1 MNDEDCRSLALVG
14 LIASSASVA
23 QVMPWKMTTNSVSY
37 RINSYLPYEA
47 DAPTDR
53 GAATW
58 TNVGSRLVFSNG
70 GLTGTEDVSQSSS
83 TDVPG
88 VQIQSRPTSYYPSSS
103 NWSGIAVRTA
113 ATSTTTSDAD
123 IVVNADKIA
132 AGAYYYGTGTPP
144 SGQSDYESMIVHEFG
159 HVAGFDHDVNSSAY
173 CIMKPTIVG
182 NQVWRTPCST
192 EVTGLK
198 NKYGV
203 TP

>member
-1 MNDEDCRSLALVG
+1 MKIAVPLFLFALA
-14 LIASSASVA
+14 AFTPCSA

-37 RINSYLPYEA
+37 RINSYLPYEG

-53 GAATW
+53 ASATW

-70 GLTGTEDVSQSSS
+70 GLTGTEDISQSAS

-88 VQIQSRPTSYYPSSS
+88 TQIQSRPTSFYTGSA
-103 NWSGIAVRTA
+103 NWSGITMRTA

-132 AGAYYYGTGTPP
+132 SGTYYYGTGTPP
-144 SGQSDYESMIVHEFG
+144 TGQEDYESMIVHEFG

-192 EVTGLK
+192 EVTALK
-198 NKYGV
+198 NKYGLR
-203 TP
+203 